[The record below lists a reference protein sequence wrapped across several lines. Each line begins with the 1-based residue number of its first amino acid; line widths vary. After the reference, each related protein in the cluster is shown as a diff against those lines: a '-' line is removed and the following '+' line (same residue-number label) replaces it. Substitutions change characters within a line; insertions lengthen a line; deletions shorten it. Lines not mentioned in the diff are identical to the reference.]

1 MGINVI
7 RKSLRCKPLCINRSL
22 KLDNHNQ
29 YGRRELFQFCYK
41 YQRAFSITNKPR
53 YNACVALLY
62 CTNHLVPEISGLL
75 EMLPT
80 DVDFLA
86 DVVVTVG
93 SWVIASMSSSELG
106 VWSTSV
112 SEIWRCIRSLLPA
125 NRKKIGTC
133 SCFNDTLLFLIH
145 C

>member
-1 MGINVI
+1 
-7 RKSLRCKPLCINRSL
+7 
-22 KLDNHNQ
+22 
-29 YGRRELFQFCYK
+29 
-41 YQRAFSITNKPR
+41 
-53 YNACVALLY
+53 
-62 CTNHLVPEISGLL
+62 
-75 EMLPT
+75 MLPT

-125 NRKKIGTC
+125 NRKKIGTW
-133 SCFNDTLLFLIH
+133 SCFNDTLLFFDSLLKTLREAK
-145 C
+145 CRKCG